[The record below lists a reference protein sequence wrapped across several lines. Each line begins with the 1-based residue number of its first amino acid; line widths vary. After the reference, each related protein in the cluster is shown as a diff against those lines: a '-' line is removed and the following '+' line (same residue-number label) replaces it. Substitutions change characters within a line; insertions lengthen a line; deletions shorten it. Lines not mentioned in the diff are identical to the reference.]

1 MHIGVFHIIIKKVNL
16 LEHIVVFTLNL
27 TVCNN
32 TSANINLQHANAAIL
47 HFVRCLLES
56 SW

>member
-32 TSANINLQHANAAIL
+32 TSANINLPHANAAIL